1 MRRDFVAERNRLWRS
16 HDFIAAASR
25 LVITI
30 KFVASGLVA
39 GTIGPRPEGVN

>member
-1 MRRDFVAERNRLWRS
+1 MRRDFVADRNRLWRS

-39 GTIGPRPEGVN
+39 GTIDARPGGVK